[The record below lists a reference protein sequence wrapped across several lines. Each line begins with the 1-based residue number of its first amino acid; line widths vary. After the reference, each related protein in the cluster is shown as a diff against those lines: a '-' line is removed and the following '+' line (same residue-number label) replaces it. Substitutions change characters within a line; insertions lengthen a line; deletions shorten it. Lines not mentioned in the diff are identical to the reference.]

1 MGEGMEC
8 IFFPSRVSGWKREVQ
23 EPQVPA
29 GDWGS
34 APRKEAMFLADQWQ
48 DYEVLDCGGG
58 EKLERWGDVYLRRP
72 DPQAIWPA
80 RDPSLWRKAQAH
92 YHRSEKGG
100 GSWEFF
106 TKLPDRWVMNYKNLR
121 FYVRPTGFKHTG
133 LFPEQATNWDWMTG
147 LVSDRVKQGREVRV
161 LNLFA
166 YTGGA
171 TMACAAAG
179 AQEVVHVDA
188 AKGMVQWAKE
198 NMVLSHL
205 EDRRI
210 RFIVDDVLKFVAREK
225 RRGRTYH
232 AIIMDPPSYGRGPK
246 GEIWKIEEQLYPLV
260 SACLDILD
268 PHPLFFL
275 INSYTTGFP
284 ASVLRNILSSTV
296 LRRHPA
302 GKVEAGEIGLPISAS
317 DMILPCGIYGRWI
330 EE

>member
-1 MGEGMEC
+1 MNQIASRWEDYEC
-8 IFFPSRVSGWKREVQ
+8 ID
-23 EPQVPA
+23 A
-29 GDWGS
+29 GN
-34 APRKEAMFLADQWQ
+34 
-48 DYEVLDCGGG
+48 G
-58 EKLERWGDVYLRRP
+58 EKLERWKDIILRRP
-72 DPQAIWPA
+72 DPLALWPIAEESGLWLQPHA
-80 RDPSLWRKAQAH
+80 R
-92 YHRSEKGG
+92 YHRSAKGG
-100 GSWEFF
+100 GHWEYLKQLPESW
-106 TKLPDRWVMNYKNLR
+106 N
-121 FYVRPTGFKHTG
+121 VRYRQLCFKVSPTGFKHTG
-133 LFPEQATNWDWMTG
+133 LFPEQAANWDFMMEKIAG
-147 LVSDRVKQGREVRV
+147 ADREIRV

-317 DMILPCGIYGRWI
+317 DMILPCGIYGSWI

>member
-1 MGEGMEC
+1 MNQIASSWEDYEC
-8 IFFPSRVSGWKREVQ
+8 ID
-23 EPQVPA
+23 A
-29 GDWGS
+29 GN
-34 APRKEAMFLADQWQ
+34 
-48 DYEVLDCGGG
+48 G
-58 EKLERWGDVYLRRP
+58 EKLERWKDIILRRP
-72 DPQAIWPA
+72 DPLALWPIAEESGLWLQPHA
-80 RDPSLWRKAQAH
+80 R
-92 YHRSEKGG
+92 YHRSAKGG
-100 GSWEFF
+100 GHWEYLKPLPESW
-106 TKLPDRWVMNYKNLR
+106 N
-121 FYVRPTGFKHTG
+121 VRYRQLCFKVSPTGFKHTG
-133 LFPEQATNWDWMTG
+133 LFPEQAANWDFMMEKIAG
-147 LVSDRVKQGREVRV
+147 ADREIRV

>member
-1 MGEGMEC
+1 MNQIASRWEDYEC
-8 IFFPSRVSGWKREVQ
+8 ID
-23 EPQVPA
+23 A
-29 GDWGS
+29 GN
-34 APRKEAMFLADQWQ
+34 
-48 DYEVLDCGGG
+48 G
-58 EKLERWGDVYLRRP
+58 EKLERWKDIILRRP
-72 DPQAIWPA
+72 DPLALWPIAEESGLWLQPHA
-80 RDPSLWRKAQAH
+80 R
-92 YHRSEKGG
+92 YHRSAKGG
-100 GSWEFF
+100 GHWEYLKQLPESW
-106 TKLPDRWVMNYKNLR
+106 N
-121 FYVRPTGFKHTG
+121 VRYRQLCFKVSPTGFKHTG
-133 LFPEQATNWDWMTG
+133 LFPEQAANWDFMMEKIAG
-147 LVSDRVKQGREVRV
+147 ADREIRV

-179 AQEVVHVDA
+179 AQEVVHVRA
-188 AKGMVQWAKE
+188 AKRMGQWAKE

>member
-1 MGEGMEC
+1 MNQIASRWEDYEC
-8 IFFPSRVSGWKREVQ
+8 ID
-23 EPQVPA
+23 A
-29 GDWGS
+29 GN
-34 APRKEAMFLADQWQ
+34 
-48 DYEVLDCGGG
+48 G
-58 EKLERWGDVYLRRP
+58 EKLERWKDIILRRP
-72 DPQAIWPA
+72 DPLALWPIAEESGLWLQPHA
-80 RDPSLWRKAQAH
+80 R
-92 YHRSEKGG
+92 YHRSAKGG
-100 GSWEFF
+100 GHWEYLKQLPESW
-106 TKLPDRWVMNYKNLR
+106 N
-121 FYVRPTGFKHTG
+121 VRYRQLCFKVSPTGFKHTG
-133 LFPEQATNWDWMTG
+133 LFPEQAANWDFMMEKIAG
-147 LVSDRVKQGREVRV
+147 ADREIRV

-260 SACLDILD
+260 STCLDILD

>member
-1 MGEGMEC
+1 MNQIASRWEDYEC
-8 IFFPSRVSGWKREVQ
+8 ID
-23 EPQVPA
+23 A
-29 GDWGS
+29 GN
-34 APRKEAMFLADQWQ
+34 
-48 DYEVLDCGGG
+48 G
-58 EKLERWGDVYLRRP
+58 EKLERWKDIILRRP
-72 DPQAIWPA
+72 DPLALWPIAEESGLWLQPHA
-80 RDPSLWRKAQAH
+80 R
-92 YHRSEKGG
+92 YHRSAKGG
-100 GSWEFF
+100 GHWEYLKQLPESW
-106 TKLPDRWVMNYKNLR
+106 N
-121 FYVRPTGFKHTG
+121 VRYRQLCFKVSPTGFKHTG
-133 LFPEQATNWDWMTG
+133 LFPEQAANWDFMMEKIAG
-147 LVSDRVKQGREVRV
+147 ADREIRV

-171 TMACAAAG
+171 TMDCAAAG

>member
-1 MGEGMEC
+1 MNQIASRWEDYEC
-8 IFFPSRVSGWKREVQ
+8 ID
-23 EPQVPA
+23 A
-29 GDWGS
+29 GN
-34 APRKEAMFLADQWQ
+34 
-48 DYEVLDCGGG
+48 G
-58 EKLERWGDVYLRRP
+58 EKLERWKDIILRRP
-72 DPQAIWPA
+72 DPLALWPIAEESGLWLQPHA
-80 RDPSLWRKAQAH
+80 R
-92 YHRSEKGG
+92 YHRSAKGG
-100 GSWEFF
+100 GHWEYLKQLPESW
-106 TKLPDRWVMNYKNLR
+106 N
-121 FYVRPTGFKHTG
+121 VRYRQLCFKVSPTGFKHTG
-133 LFPEQATNWDWMTG
+133 LFPEQAANWDFMMEKIAG
-147 LVSDRVKQGREVRV
+147 ADREIRV

-330 EE
+330 E

>member
-1 MGEGMEC
+1 MNQIASRWEDYEC
-8 IFFPSRVSGWKREVQ
+8 ID
-23 EPQVPA
+23 A
-29 GDWGS
+29 GN
-34 APRKEAMFLADQWQ
+34 
-48 DYEVLDCGGG
+48 G
-58 EKLERWGDVYLRRP
+58 EKLERWKDIILRRP
-72 DPQAIWPA
+72 DPLALWPIAEESGLWLQPHA
-80 RDPSLWRKAQAH
+80 R
-92 YHRSEKGG
+92 YHRSAKGG
-100 GSWEFF
+100 GHWEYLKQLPESW
-106 TKLPDRWVMNYKNLR
+106 N
-121 FYVRPTGFKHTG
+121 VRYRQLCFKVSPTGFKHTG
-133 LFPEQATNWDWMTG
+133 LFPEQAANWDFMMEKIAG
-147 LVSDRVKQGREVRV
+147 ADREIRV

-275 INSYTTGFP
+275 INSYTTGVP